1 MALPGVSILIQ
12 NGGLGA
18 VTPTDDAVCGLL
30 LQTDVAPSGL
40 ALLTAKQ
47 IFSLDDAVALG
58 ITAAFDTTN
67 TCRVYKH
74 IKEFYDEAGS
84 GAELWFL
91 LTSKAVTMSNLLD
104 KTQANYAVKLLNA
117 AQGKIR
123 VLGATRS
130 PASGYTPV
138 TTGWGVD
145 ADAGA
150 ALTLAQALAEEYAV
164 AFKPLRVVVEGLY
177 FTGEPADLKDL
188 RTLTNNRTAMLIGDT
203 SSGNGAAVGL
213 LMGRIASIPVQRNI
227 GRVKDGA
234 AVALAIYYATATLEA
249 SGSKPLAVHNKGFV
263 TFRQF
268 VGKAGYFFSD
278 DPTAVVASDD
288 DDLVEDDDV
297 VLDDGVGHDGDPLR
311 LPAAGVEQGID
322 PAATGLHQVALDAVH
337 HGHVGVRAG
346 KHAHQRTACHLVG
359 GVPEHTLE
367 TPVHV
372 GHAGVGA
379 THDLRRRGAHRR
391 RRSRIAHRP
400 LLRPSL

>member
-117 AQGKIR
+117 ASGKIR

-138 TTGWGVD
+138 TTAWGVD

-150 ALTLAQALAEEYAV
+150 ALTLAQALAEEYA
-164 AFKPLRVVVEGLY
+164 ASFKPLRVVVEGLY

-213 LMGRIASIPVQRNI
+213 LMGRIASVPVQRNI

-234 AVALAIYYATATLEA
+234 AVALAIYYTSATLEA

-288 DDLVEDDDV
+288 YSSIARGRVIDKAV
-297 VLDDGVGHDGDPLR
+297 VIAYGVFLNEILDEVQVDSEGR
-311 LPAAGVEQGID
+311 ID
-322 PAATGLHQVALDAVH
+322 PAKTAYYQAIIDNAVNTAMTAAGEISSFRSICDPAQNVLSTGKVCIEARITPLGYAKEIQVKLGFENPA
-337 HGHVGVRAG
+337 
-346 KHAHQRTACHLVG
+346 
-359 GVPEHTLE
+359 
-367 TPVHV
+367 
-372 GHAGVGA
+372 
-379 THDLRRRGAHRR
+379 
-391 RRSRIAHRP
+391 IN
-400 LLRPSL
+400 